1 MPSRNNVNLPKALNR
16 RVLSHR
22 RVAVRT
28 KTRTANSKV
37 ILHRTAA
44 TDARPRGDAGVV
56 RGGTISKKRAKKDA
70 RNKNFVLERKKEEAA
85 EILLKEKKEVEM
97 IGRLF
102 CGGDEE
108 KGGGSPGWRGIGIKN
123 QSGLIECRYCNRTF
137 V

>member
-1 MPSRNNVNLPKALNR
+1 MPSRNNINLPKALNR

-102 CGGDEE
+102 CGEDEE
-108 KGGGSPGWRGIGIKN
+108 KDGGSPG
-123 QSGLIECRYCNRTF
+123 
-137 V
+137 